1 MGYFFEGLTAFA
13 RGFEQKPLYLHY
25 FYSFIA
31 FYTMSIAIQTG
42 LRWGFIAAFVD
53 ILLFLIPYI
62 FNSTLIYTLWYG
74 FLGMLLWLVLAVF
87 AARDTRQQQDGYANL
102 VELLQTAFFTLA
114 IVIFTSN
121 VFLYVFSNFIDL
133 SYINTLKLSIIEN
146 TQALMQNFGAPDE
159 EIEKAITALEN
170 QDFSMSFG
178 GTVQNTASNWVV
190 GFVISLLVAAIMQR
204 KKPHQ
209 TA

>member
-1 MGYFFEGLTAFA
+1 
-13 RGFEQKPLYLHY
+13 
-25 FYSFIA
+25 
-31 FYTMSIAIQTG
+31 MSIAIQTG

-53 ILLFLIPYI
+53 ILLFLIPYLL
-62 FNSTLIYTLWYG
+62 NSSIIYALWYG

-87 AARDTRQQQDGYANL
+87 AARDTRQQQDGYANF

-114 IVIFTSN
+114 LVIFTSN

-133 SYINTLKLSIIEN
+133 SYINTLKLSVIES
-146 TQALMQNFGAPDE
+146 TQTFMQNFGAPDE

-170 QDFSMSFG
+170 EDFSMSFS
-178 GTVQNTASNWVV
+178 GTAQNIASSWVV
-190 GFVISLLVAAIMQR
+190 GLVVSLLVAAIMQR

-209 TA
+209 VVL

>member
-1 MGYFFEGLTAFA
+1 
-13 RGFEQKPLYLHY
+13 
-25 FYSFIA
+25 
-31 FYTMSIAIQTG
+31 MSIAIQTG
-42 LRWGFIAAFVD
+42 LRWGFIAAFLD